1 MSDTTGRTLRL
12 LSLLQAHRE
21 WPGAELAGRLGVS
34 PRTLRRDVDRLR
46 ELGYPVRSVSGPAGG
61 YRLEA
66 GTAMPPLLLDD
77 EEAVA
82 IAVGLRTAAA
92 GTVAGIEETSA
103 RALAKLE
110 QVLPS
115 RLRRRVAALHTQT
128 VALPGALPRPWP
140 TVDAETL
147 AVLAQAARD
156 RERLRFGYRGR
167 DGAESARLA
176 EPYRLV
182 STGRRWYLVAWDA
195 GREDWRTFRVDRMSG
210 ARAVGV
216 RFTPREPPEGYV
228 ERSVVAPISRHRAV
242 VTLYAPL
249 AVAAERMWPSEHVRL
264 EAIDEHSCLLR
275 TGGDSLEWLALV
287 IGLLDLDFTV
297 HEPPELIGRMRR
309 LADRLRVPAGSG
321 GDGSGGD
328 GPCGPG
334 PAEAGTPPQDPAGV
348 RASAEEA

>member
-21 WPGAELAGRLGVS
+21 WPGAELAERLGVS

-46 ELGYPVRSVSGPAGG
+46 ELGYPVHSVSGPAGG

-115 RLRRRVAALHTQT
+115 RLRRRVNTLHTQT

-140 TVDAETL
+140 AVDAETL

-156 RERLRFGYRGR
+156 RERLRFGYRDR

-182 STGRRWYLVAWDA
+182 SAGRRWYLVAWDT
-195 GREDWRTFRVDRMSG
+195 GREDWRTFRVDRMT
-210 ARAVGV
+210 APRAVGV
-216 RFTPREPPEGYV
+216 RFAPREPPEGHI
-228 ERSVVAPISRHRAV
+228 ERSIVAPISRHRAV
-242 VTLYAPL
+242 VTLHAPL
-249 AVAAERMWPSEHVRL
+249 EVAADRIWPSDHVRL
-264 EAIDEHSCLLR
+264 EAVDERTCLLR
-275 TGGDSLEWLALV
+275 TGGDSLEWLALT

-297 HEPPELIGRMRR
+297 HEPPELADRMRR
-309 LADRLRVPAGSG
+309 LAGRLRADQGST
-321 GDGSGGD
+321 
-328 GPCGPG
+328 
-334 PAEAGTPPQDPAGV
+334 EPPERQ
-348 RASAEEA
+348 